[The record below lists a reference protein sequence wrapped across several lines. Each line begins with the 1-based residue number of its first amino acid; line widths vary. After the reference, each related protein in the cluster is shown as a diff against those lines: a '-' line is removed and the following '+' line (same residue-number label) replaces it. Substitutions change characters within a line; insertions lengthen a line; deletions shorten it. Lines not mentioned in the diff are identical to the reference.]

1 MPRLRWSSRTV
12 FFLAAIGSAVGLGNI
27 WRFPYLAYKFGGGAF
42 LVPYLI
48 ALFVLGIPLLTLE
61 FAIGQKFQK
70 GAVASFR
77 IIHPRL
83 TGIGLAA
90 IFCGFVVVVYY
101 AVIMAW
107 TLIFFLNSFQTELP
121 WANNAQGY
129 FFGTVLRLSDGADQI
144 GSINLPILIGLFITW
159 LIIYFC
165 VWKGVKSVG
174 RVIMVTMP
182 LPLILL
188 ILLFIRGITLQG
200 AWTGIYFY
208 LNPDFSAL
216 FDTEIWLAAAS
227 QIFFTLTLGFGVMIA
242 YASYNQQDQD
252 VSQDALVTAVANSII
267 SLFAGF
273 VVFSVLGYMA
283 TATGTDVEEVAA
295 SGPGLAFVVF
305 PQALSLMPGAWFFSA
320 LFFLVLLSLG
330 INSAFSLVESVD
342 TVIADQTTKFT
353 PQVIASIVCTL
364 AFLLGI
370 IFTTQAGLYYLD
382 IIDHFI
388 TSFGLVLVG
397 IFQCIAIGWIY
408 GIARLESYI
417 NKVSARK
424 KGVWWSASIRYIV
437 PVILSVL
444 VIVQFITELQDN
456 YQGYPTWAISMGWT
470 VVVVPLLIGGYLAIR
485 RGW

>member
-27 WRFPYLAYKFGGGAF
+27 WRFPYLAYEFGGGAF

-48 ALFVLGIPLLTLE
+48 VLFVLGIPLLTLE
-61 FAIGQKFQK
+61 FAIGQKLQK

-77 IIHPRL
+77 TIHPRL

-121 WANNAQGY
+121 WSSDAQGY
-129 FFGTVLRLSDGADQI
+129 FFGTVLRLSEGADQM
-144 GSINLPILIGLFITW
+144 GGINLSLLISLFITW

-165 VWKGVKSVG
+165 VWKGVKSIG
-174 RVIMVTMP
+174 RIIMVTMP

-188 ILLFIRGITLQG
+188 ILLFIRGITLEG

-208 LNPDFSAL
+208 LNPDFSTL
-216 FDTEIWLAAAS
+216 LDTEIWLAAAS

-242 YASYNQQDQD
+242 YASYNRQDQD

-283 TATGTDVEEVAA
+283 TVTGVDVEEVVA

-305 PQALSLMPGAWFFSA
+305 PQALSLMPWAWFFSA

-342 TVIADQTTKFT
+342 TVIADQTTRFT
-353 PQVIASIVCTL
+353 PPVIASIVCTV

-370 IFTTQAGLYYLD
+370 IFTTRAGLYYLD

-397 IFQCIAIGWIY
+397 VFQCIAIGWIY
-408 GIARLESYI
+408 GIDRLESYI
-417 NKVSARK
+417 NRVSARK
-424 KGVWWSASIRYIV
+424 KSLWWSVSIRYVV
-437 PVILSVL
+437 PIILSVL
-444 VIVQFITELQDN
+444 VIVQFITELQGN
-456 YQGYPTWAISMGWT
+456 YQGYPTWAISMGWMVAIT
-470 VVVVPLLIGGYLAIR
+470 PLLIGGYLAIR
-485 RGW
+485 RRH